1 MFASFFLNQQA
12 DVIWWNKMHGRVYTF
27 TQLLKGHA
35 PGTLGLNI
43 NLMDG
48 CWGLGDSP
56 LGTRDV
62 M

>member
-1 MFASFFLNQQA
+1 
-12 DVIWWNKMHGRVYTF
+12 MHGCVYTF
-27 TQLLKGHA
+27 TQPLKGHA

-56 LGTRDV
+56 LAVEDQEAINVKGPIVLT
-62 M
+62 MLTTMM